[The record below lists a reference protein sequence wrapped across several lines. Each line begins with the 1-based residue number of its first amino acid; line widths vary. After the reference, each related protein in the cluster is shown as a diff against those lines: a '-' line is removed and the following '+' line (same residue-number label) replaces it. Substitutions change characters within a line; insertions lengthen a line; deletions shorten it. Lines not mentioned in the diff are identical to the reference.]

1 MATEQPNPTSPDAAP
16 ADDGRTL
23 PPPAL
28 AETLPGHAAA
38 AGPVPDLPPEL
49 ADHSRYQVVAL
60 LGRGGMGAV
69 YQAVH
74 RVMERPVALKVMRPD
89 LIANPAAV
97 ERFRREVKAAAQLVH
112 PHIVTAFDAEQF
124 GSLHFLVMEYVA
136 GHNLAEVVATSG
148 PLPVGRAVSYIR
160 QAARGL
166 QHACDKGMIHRD
178 IKPHNLILANAADS
192 HDPEVREHG
201 QVKILDFGLARF
213 ASEEGGGPQTA
224 SGVIMGTV
232 DYMAPEQ
239 ADSARKADIRSDI
252 YSLGC
257 TLYYLLAA
265 RVLFPEGT
273 VIQRVMSH
281 VERTPPPLS
290 AFRGDLPG
298 GLESVVSKMLAKDP
312 AQRYQTP
319 DAVAEALA
327 TFVGAQAVAVLVAQA
342 VR

>member
-69 YQAVH
+69 YKAVH

-89 LIANPAAV
+89 LIGNPQAV

-112 PHIVTAFDAEQF
+112 PNIVTAFDAEQV
-124 GSLHFLVMEYVA
+124 GSVHFLVMEYVE
-136 GHNLAEVVATSG
+136 GRTLADVVAAS

-166 QHACDKGMIHRD
+166 QFAFEKGMIHRD
-178 IKPHNLILANAADS
+178 IKPHNLMLTDARGSVDL
-192 HDPEVREHG
+192 EERTHG
-201 QVKILDFGLARF
+201 QV
-213 ASEEGGGPQTA
+213 
-224 SGVIMGTV
+224 
-232 DYMAPEQ
+232 
-239 ADSARKADIRSDI
+239 
-252 YSLGC
+252 
-257 TLYYLLAA
+257 
-265 RVLFPEGT
+265 
-273 VIQRVMSH
+273 
-281 VERTPPPLS
+281 
-290 AFRGDLPG
+290 
-298 GLESVVSKMLAKDP
+298 
-312 AQRYQTP
+312 
-319 DAVAEALA
+319 
-327 TFVGAQAVAVLVAQA
+327 
-342 VR
+342 